1 MPVDKAI
8 TKNIN
13 NLFISDLILAE
24 GVDQDQQLTFTFS
37 EAERAEK
44 LEVNWSKYTGA
55 IMSSRWVR
63 CQEINKTRWHSVKS
77 SEIFQIQ
84 SSWSARQSVWPS
96 ITNSHHQRTLTLLS
110 LTLEK
115 LPRMGFCKV
124 KISNWL
130 LSVVWQKNL
139 QSTKC

>member
-44 LEVNWSKYTGA
+44 LEVN
-55 IMSSRWVR
+55 
-63 CQEINKTRWHSVKS
+63 
-77 SEIFQIQ
+77 
-84 SSWSARQSVWPS
+84 
-96 ITNSHHQRTLTLLS
+96 
-110 LTLEK
+110 
-115 LPRMGFCKV
+115 
-124 KISNWL
+124 
-130 LSVVWQKNL
+130 
-139 QSTKC
+139 